1 MESPFV
7 GDSEMAQR
15 MREVDWTGTPLGP
28 PASWPPALRTAVE
41 LLLRSQLPMYVAA
54 GPRWSLLYNDAY
66 APMLGARHPD
76 ALAVAFADAWPE
88 VWPGLQ
94 PVLADA
100 LAGKAVFQE
109 DMPMLLARRG
119 WPEEAWFT
127 YSLSAI
133 GGEDPGA
140 DGVFC
145 ACTETTAQVVGE
157 RRLRALGELAELGS
171 ATDVEAAGA
180 AAVEVLSRYRA
191 DVPAALLY
199 LLGDDGARLVA
210 AEGVEPGGALAPRTV
225 GDDGFWAPALRE
237 VVSSEHST
245 VVEGLATTLPEGRL
259 PGAGPL
265 HPGLLGGERHDERPF
280 DAAVV
285 LPVRI
290 GAGEST
296 AVLVAGVSP
305 YLPLDEEYRAF
316 LELVGHHLSTAVT
329 AADAFAAQQRR
340 AERLTELDRAKTAFF
355 ARISDEFRT
364 PLTLVLGP
372 VAELRDAAPLGSGL
386 RTDLELVHRNAQR
399 LRRMVDRLL
408 ELSRLYAGQVDPHF
422 EPVDLA
428 ALTAGLAGMFRSA
441 VDHAGLTL
449 ELDCQE
455 LGEPAFVDRSM
466 WEQVVV
472 ALLARAAAVASGRIT
487 VTLGREGGS
496 AVLRMAATDTAAT
509 PPDDGGVG
517 PALVTELVGLLGG
530 TVTTDPAPTGFGVA
544 VTVPLG
550 RHHVPPRPSG
560 TAPDDSGPL
569 RVVSVTEALW
579 WLPEA
584 DAGDP
589 QPVLV
594 PDNPD
599 ASRILVVDDH
609 ADMRAYLMRLLGR
622 THRVE
627 AVADGAA
634 ALAAAVADPPDLVLA
649 DVSLPGLSG
658 LDLLTALRGDPRTS
672 LVPVVLMSARAGPE
686 AAVEGLGA
694 GADDYLVTPFSA
706 RELRARVD
714 GRVALGRARREA
726 ERRFR
731 AMADSTPTLIWAD
744 GPGGQRLFVNRGW
757 LEFTGAEPD
766 ADLGLSWQDRIHP
779 ADRAH
784 YGRVRAAA
792 DGGPFEVEYR
802 LRAANGHYRWV
813 LDRGAPAEGYV
824 GGYVGGCLDI
834 DSRVGERER
843 QRLLAVIGAA
853 MDRETTVVERR
864 QTLVR
869 TLVDEGL
876 VDMARFVE
884 ISDGQATD
892 GLAIAAHTAEQEAV
906 LRQLDVDWM
915 QVGRMVTAGEVRQ
928 YDVDDDFIL
937 ASSTDERQR
946 ELRRSVG
953 FGTIALVPLSARGQ
967 TSGLLAVARHR
978 DSTPFDD
985 GDIALLADL
994 AERAATALDN
1004 ALLLER
1010 EQANR
1015 ARLEVLQ
1022 RATAALSAS
1031 ATLEQVAATAVEQF
1045 AGLARATAVM
1055 LWLLS
1060 GTGGDAVLEPADGLA
1075 PARPRIAVD
1084 EPVAPA
1090 EAARTRVPVW
1100 AEAGDPGAVDC
1111 IPLVAA
1117 GTCFGVV
1124 GLGGQPRDV
1133 RTGAAR
1139 AALTVLAKLCAQALQ
1154 RAGLLAAESAAR
1166 RTAEEFGEV
1175 VGALSG
1181 ATRLVDV
1188 AEVVLDHTARL
1199 GASSAAV
1206 LLRAGEHLDVL
1217 AARGTDAV
1225 PATARRLPLDSGHP
1239 AAQAARTGEPL
1250 WEGGRWD
1257 GSGPEAGALVAVPLA
1272 LGGPTRPTGA
1282 IVLRFADGRPT
1293 FSAQERAAVL
1303 TLAGQCA
1310 QALDRARLHQAEHDV
1325 ADVLQRSLLPPA
1337 LPPLPRLRVA
1347 ARYLPSAVGIAAGGD
1362 WYDLLPIDEN
1372 RVAVVVGDVVGHGA
1386 PAAAVMGQLRSALAA
1401 YLLDGHSPAAAL
1413 ERLDRFARRVPG
1425 SAGSTC
1431 VCLVVDCGT
1440 GALCW
1445 ASAGHPPVLLLEPA
1459 GPRYLEEG
1467 GGTVLGVAGRPPY
1480 RQAEA
1485 VIEPGSSVLL
1495 YTDGLVERRGEV
1507 LDEGQARLAR
1517 AAARVRDRPPD
1528 ELVSAVVDTALADG
1542 ALGDAAAPDDIA
1554 VVAVRLVPGQ
1564 LHGVQP
1570 AQARRLRVM
1579 RRAVEDWAAAVGLP
1593 DEVLDDLQYAL
1604 GEAAANAVEH
1614 AYGNTG
1620 EGEFRYT
1627 LEHCPGPDGG
1637 VAVEVRDDGR
1647 WRPVPTDSGHR
1658 GRGVAVLHAVG
1669 KDVRIDS
1676 GDDGTTVT
1684 FRVPVPP
1691 VEAPRRP
1698 RLAAQARSA
1707 GPTSIT
1713 AVPGT
1718 DPPVLRVAG
1727 DLDLDGVAAVRGVLL
1742 AATGPAGLVVD
1753 LHDTGYV
1760 SSAGVALLVELST
1773 RVAVQGAPFALRV
1786 RAGSPVARVL
1796 DLTGLR
1802 AALPVDP

>member
-1 MESPFV
+1 M
-7 GDSEMAQR
+7 
-15 MREVDWTGTPLGP
+15 
-28 PASWPPALRTAVE
+28 
-41 LLLRSQLPMYVAA
+41 
-54 GPRWSLLYNDAY
+54 
-66 APMLGARHPD
+66 
-76 ALAVAFADAWPE
+76 
-88 VWPGLQ
+88 
-94 PVLADA
+94 
-100 LAGKAVFQE
+100 
-109 DMPMLLARRG
+109 
-119 WPEEAWFT
+119 
-127 YSLSAI
+127 
-133 GGEDPGA
+133 
-140 DGVFC
+140 
-145 ACTETTAQVVGE
+145 
-157 RRLRALGELAELGS
+157 
-171 ATDVEAAGA
+171 
-180 AAVEVLSRYRA
+180 
-191 DVPAALLY
+191 
-199 LLGDDGARLVA
+199 
-210 AEGVEPGGALAPRTV
+210 
-225 GDDGFWAPALRE
+225 
-237 VVSSEHST
+237 
-245 VVEGLATTLPEGRL
+245 
-259 PGAGPL
+259 
-265 HPGLLGGERHDERPF
+265 
-280 DAAVV
+280 
-285 LPVRI
+285 
-290 GAGEST
+290 
-296 AVLVAGVSP
+296 
-305 YLPLDEEYRAF
+305 
-316 LELVGHHLSTAVT
+316 
-329 AADAFAAQQRR
+329 
-340 AERLTELDRAKTAFF
+340 
-355 ARISDEFRT
+355 
-364 PLTLVLGP
+364 
-372 VAELRDAAPLGSGL
+372 
-386 RTDLELVHRNAQR
+386 
-399 LRRMVDRLL
+399 
-408 ELSRLYAGQVDPHF
+408 
-422 EPVDLA
+422 
-428 ALTAGLAGMFRSA
+428 
-441 VDHAGLTL
+441 
-449 ELDCQE
+449 
-455 LGEPAFVDRSM
+455 
-466 WEQVVV
+466 
-472 ALLARAAAVASGRIT
+472 
-487 VTLGREGGS
+487 
-496 AVLRMAATDTAAT
+496 
-509 PPDDGGVG
+509 
-517 PALVTELVGLLGG
+517 
-530 TVTTDPAPTGFGVA
+530 
-544 VTVPLG
+544 
-550 RHHVPPRPSG
+550 
-560 TAPDDSGPL
+560 
-569 RVVSVTEALW
+569 
-579 WLPEA
+579 
-584 DAGDP
+584 
-589 QPVLV
+589 
-594 PDNPD
+594 
-599 ASRILVVDDH
+599 VDDH
-609 ADMRAYLMRLLGR
+609 ADMRAYLVRLLGR
-622 THRVE
+622 THHVE
-627 AVADGAA
+627 AATDGAA
-634 ALAAAVADPPDLVLA
+634 ALVAALADPPDLVLA

-766 ADLGLSWQDRIHP
+766 ADLGLAWQDRIHP
-779 ADRAH
+779 ADRSH
-784 YGRVRAAA
+784 YSRVRAAA

-853 MDRETTVVERR
+853 LDRETTVTGRR

-876 VDMARFVE
+876 ADMARFVE

-892 GLAIAAHTAEQEAV
+892 GLAIAAHTPEQEAA
-906 LRQLDVDWM
+906 LRGLDVDWM
-915 QVGRMVTAGEVRQ
+915 RVGRTVTAGEVRQ
-928 YDVDDDFIL
+928 YDVDEAFIL

-946 ELRRSVG
+946 ELRRSMR
-953 FGTIALVPLSARGQ
+953 FGTVALVPLSARGQ
-967 TSGLLAVARHR
+967 TSGLLAVARTR

-985 GDIALLADL
+985 GDTALLADL

-1022 RATAALSAS
+1022 RATAALSAA
-1031 ATLEQVAATAVEQF
+1031 ATPEQVAAAAVAQF
-1045 AGLARATAVM
+1045 AGLARATVVT
-1055 LWLLS
+1055 LWLLT
-1060 GTGGDAVLEPADGLA
+1060 GVGGDAVLEPAESPASA
-1075 PARPRIAVD
+1075 PGRRIAVG
-1084 EPVAPA
+1084 EPVPPA
-1090 EAARTRVPVW
+1090 EAARTRGPVW
-1100 AEAGDPGAVDC
+1100 AEAGDPDAVDC

-1117 GTCFGVV
+1117 GTCVGVV

-1188 AEVVLDHTARL
+1188 AEVVLDHTVRL

-1217 AARGTDAV
+1217 AARGTGAV
-1225 PATARRLPLDSGHP
+1225 PATARRLPLGSRHP
-1239 AAQAARTGEPL
+1239 AAHAARTGEPL
-1250 WEGGRWD
+1250 WEGSGWD
-1257 GSGPEAGALVAVPLA
+1257 GRGPDAGTLVAVPLA

-1386 PAAAVMGQLRSALAA
+1386 TAAAVMGQLRSALAA

-1467 GGTVLGVAGRPPY
+1467 GGTVLGVVGRPPY

-1507 LDEGQARLAR
+1507 LDEGQERLAR
-1517 AAARVRDRPPD
+1517 AAARVRDLPPD

-1554 VVAVRLVPGQ
+1554 VVAVRLVPGP

-1570 AQARRLRVM
+1570 AQPRRLRVM

-1627 LEHCPGPDGG
+1627 LEHRSGPDGG

-1647 WRPVPTDSGHR
+1647 WRPVPADSGHR

-1676 GDDGTTVT
+1676 GDGGTTVT

-1691 VEAPRRP
+1691 AEAPRRP
-1698 RLAAQARSA
+1698 RLATQARSA
-1707 GPTSIT
+1707 GPTSVT

-1727 DLDLDGVAAVRGVLL
+1727 DLDLDGVAAVRGALL
-1742 AATGPAGLVVD
+1742 AAAGPAGLVVD

-1773 RVAVQGAPFALRV
+1773 RVAAQGAPFALRV
-1786 RAGSPVARVL
+1786 SAGSPVARVL